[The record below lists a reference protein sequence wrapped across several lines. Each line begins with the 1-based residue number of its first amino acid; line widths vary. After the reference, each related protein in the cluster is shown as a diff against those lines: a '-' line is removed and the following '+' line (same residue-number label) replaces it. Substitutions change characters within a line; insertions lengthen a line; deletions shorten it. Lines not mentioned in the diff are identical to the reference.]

1 MSPKCVVNLH
11 ERVLLGCLKAAT
23 LDAAHV
29 LIMARLGSRWSGRL
43 GSRRTPKC
51 LVRLPLPGPVER
63 TFGTRYMNFKLFDSA
78 FLLYIAG
85 QLWFGAGGANLG
97 SG

>member
-23 LDAAHV
+23 LDTAHV

-63 TFGTRYMNFKLFDSA
+63 TFGTKYMNFKLFDCIL
-78 FLLYIAG
+78 LLYLAG
-85 QLWFGAGGANLG
+85 QI
-97 SG
+97 

>member
-1 MSPKCVVNLH
+1 MWPKMSLETAQNLH

-23 LDAAHV
+23 LDTAHV

-51 LVRLPLPGPVER
+51 LVRLPLLGSVEL
-63 TFGTRYMNFKLFDSA
+63 TFGTRYMDFKLFDRVF
-78 FLLYIAG
+78 FLLYLAG
-85 QLWFGAGGANLG
+85 QL
-97 SG
+97 